1 VTADDR
7 LNEPE
12 RRVVRE
18 AGARPAME
26 ARAIRGSSQLDDVL
40 ALPDHLSDALWRV
53 ESARIEPFDAP
64 GGLVVCGMGGSAIGG
79 DLAAVAFGNRLT
91 RPLTTERGYELP
103 FAMLPDR
110 AVLCASY
117 SGDTEETIACYEA
130 AEALGARRIVATT
143 GGQLAKGARAD
154 GVPVIGL
161 PSGLQP
167 RAAVGYLF
175 AVAAEVAALTGAAPG
190 IRTEIDSAGPNLRE
204 ASGALAD
211 RADVLAGRIQSSIPV
226 IYGADLTVPVALRWK
241 TQINENAKLP
251 AFTAALPEADH
262 NEIEGWNTGEEASR
276 MSAIFLEDRDQHP
289 RVRQRFELTAA
300 MIEPSAHHVTRV
312 ETEGETRTER
322 LLWGVMLGDLL
333 SLRMAAQRGV
343 DPAPIELIDRL
354 KAELGRP

>member
-1 VTADDR
+1 MRANDR
-7 LNEPE
+7 TN
-12 RRVVRE
+12 
-18 AGARPAME
+18 
-26 ARAIRGSSQLDDVL
+26 QLEDVL
-40 ALPDHLSDALWRV
+40 AIPDHLSDALWRV

-79 DLAAVAFGNRLT
+79 DLAAVAFGNRLS

-110 AVLCASY
+110 AVLCSSY
-117 SGDTEETIACYEA
+117 SGDTEETIACYAA

-143 GGQLAKGARAD
+143 NGELAKLARAD

-161 PSGLQP
+161 PAGLRP

-175 AVAAEVAALTGAAPG
+175 TVAAEVAALTGAAPG
-190 IRTEIDSAGPNLRE
+190 IRTEIDSAGPHLRE
-204 ASGALAD
+204 ASAALAAQ
-211 RADVLAGRIQSSIPV
+211 ADELAERITGSIPV

-262 NEIEGWNTGEEASR
+262 NEIEGWNAGEEAGR

-289 RVRQRFELTAA
+289 RVRQRFELTAQA
-300 MIEPSAHHVTRV
+300 IEPAAHYATRI
-312 ETEGETRTER
+312 ETDGESRTGR
-322 LLWGVMLGDLL
+322 LLWAVMLGDLL
-333 SLRMAAQRGV
+333 SLRLAEKRGV
-343 DPAPIELIDRL
+343 DPGPTDLLDGL
-354 KAELGRP
+354 KQALGRP